1 MVSASLWLT
10 PLFCGWR
17 MSSCGNLTEEVA
29 SASLVADPE
38 ASGGRRP
45 LRSLFYRPA
54 NRLGAA
60 KEEII
65 NQIGQV
71 RYVYPALAIDVS
83 GLHDWRG

>member
-17 MSSCGNLTEEVA
+17 MSSCGNLTEKAA
-29 SASLVADPE
+29 SANLVADPE

-45 LRSLFYRPA
+45 LRSLFYRPT

-71 RYVYPALAIDVS
+71 RYVYPTFTIDV
-83 GLHDWRG
+83 GCFQD